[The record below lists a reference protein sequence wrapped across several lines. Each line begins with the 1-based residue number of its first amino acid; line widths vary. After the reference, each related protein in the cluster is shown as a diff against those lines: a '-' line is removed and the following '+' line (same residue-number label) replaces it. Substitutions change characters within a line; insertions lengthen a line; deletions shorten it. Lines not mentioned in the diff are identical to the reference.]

1 MNTGLRPRHAALF
14 AALLVLP
21 LPPAQAETWRVTSI
35 TVGDERMAHPVGTFT
50 DVGSYEKNV
59 LSNKPD
65 GPPTSVSET
74 RITIGFLDMGQSIPG
89 ARPVR
94 IDQDDGTIN
103 LSSIYATGWQAELS
117 CKVNA
122 TSCDPDKPQLV
133 WVAVI
138 GWDFGPVQALPFVK
152 TIDGSMMASWNAV
165 ASRVSGIDGFGNR
178 LIQFSFEPSP
188 SGERKGFDAV
198 HKASPETDQL
208 SGISS
213 P

>member
-1 MNTGLRPRHAALF
+1 MNTGLRSRHAALL

-21 LPPAQAETWRVTSI
+21 LPPAHAETWRVTSI
-35 TVGDERMAHPVGTFT
+35 TVGDERMANPVGTFS
-50 DVGSYEKNV
+50 DGSNNEKNV

-65 GPPTSVSET
+65 GPPSSVSET
-74 RITIGFLDMGQSIPG
+74 RITVGFLDMGESIPD

-103 LSSIYATGWQAELS
+103 LSSIYATGWQAELA

-122 TSCDPDKPQLV
+122 TSCDPDKPRLV

-152 TIDGSMMASWNAV
+152 TSDGSMTASWNAV
-165 ASRVSGIDGFGNR
+165 ASRVSGFDGFGTR
-178 LIQFSFEPSP
+178 LIQFNFEPSP
-188 SGERKGFDAV
+188 SGERKGFDAAR
-198 HKASPETDQL
+198 KARPETDQL